1 MADEEQRVTPVV
13 TGTRK
18 VANSNLIKLK
28 NSLINEDAR
37 NVKDYLIYDLA
48 APAATNFLIDLII
61 DLVSNGLNYIFKPVA
76 KTTVRT
82 RSASPIGTKIYFGK
96 PTDYNGI
103 SKNRQIIR
111 EPERNKLESYG
122 EAAVKDKAEGYKI
135 IESVQDCIDSY
146 GYARVADFNEAA
158 GITGDYTDNNYGWT
172 DISGYEFIPARIEVN
187 ENGEVHNVRGFILKM
202 PAASPIKQLDT

>member
-61 DLVSNGLNYIFKPVA
+61 DLVSNGLNYVFKPVA

-96 PTDYNGI
+96 DSLSHLSYAYSHPQQCQART
-103 SKNRQIIR
+103 
-111 EPERNKLESYG
+111 ESYS
-122 EAAVKDKAEGYKI
+122 EYPPLT
-135 IESVQDCIDSY
+135 
-146 GYARVADFNEAA
+146 F
-158 GITGDYTDNNYGWT
+158 
-172 DISGYEFIPARIEVN
+172 
-187 ENGEVHNVRGFILKM
+187 
-202 PAASPIKQLDT
+202 